1 MAQQQ
6 RNEVERCRQEIQ
18 RGCGVWCRCADDV
31 WRVYERLVED
41 WRRYDAMLWEIPFG
55 TMAAVGAILTLA
67 LRYIPSSEHV
77 IRAILFIALAGFT
90 LVMMHLSYKIRHFQ
104 IVRSACAEAIEQL
117 CLGFAVPYETERA
130 EDILGEEIGR
140 NPLGPLERG
149 FYEVKS
155 YHLVYLMY
163 IGIIAILLYLAL
175 IESLYIAIIGI
186 GTIILFII
194 VIFIG
199 YIRNFINYVINY
211 TKSRRKSLFILILL
225 ATYFSEE
232 EKKKRR

>member
-1 MAQQQ
+1 M
-6 RNEVERCRQEIQ
+6 NKVECS
-18 RGCGVWCRCADDV
+18 DNV

-41 WRRYDAMLWEIPFG
+41 WRRYDAMLWQIPFG

-67 LRYIPSSEHV
+67 FHYIPSSEHV
-77 IRAILFIALAGFT
+77 IRAALFIALAWFT

-104 IVRSACAEAIEQL
+104 IERSACIEAIE
-117 CLGFAVPYETERA
+117 CKCAKFTIPYDTKGARK
-130 EDILGEEIGR
+130 LV
-140 NPLGPLERG
+140 L
-149 FYEVKS
+149 YKEVKKGEHEFYRVRS
-155 YHLVYLMY
+155 YHLIYAMY

-211 TKSRRKSLFILILL
+211 TKSRRKSLFIFILL